1 MKIHLVGGFLGSGKT
16 TAIIQACRILMAAGK
31 KVGVITN
38 DQGKYLV
45 DTAFIKFNDI
55 PTVEVTGGCFCC
67 NYQELNSQID
77 ILNDQIKP
85 DIIFAESVGSCAD
98 LVATVINPLLKYA
111 DKIVHPLSLSVFAD
125 CRLLLRRLKGESL
138 PYSDDVT
145 YIFDQQLDEAGILLV
160 NKVDLLKPEE
170 LEGLR
175 SLVNPRWPTIDKLF
189 ISAFFQEDIF
199 SWAKL
204 LDKETPNQIGTTLD
218 LDYHRYATGE
228 KQLAWLDQSI
238 RIMRPNDNFRIDFIL
253 FVQSLL
259 EELGNTNAGIGH
271 VKFIIHQTLGSS
283 KISITSLADK
293 EWVSEV
299 PQVIDGECSLLIN
312 ARVEMPGRMLANL
325 IAEKLNQS
333 NLHFTVDSLTFFHPA
348 EPKPVHHLTS
358 ETVI

>member
-85 DIIFAESVGSCAD
+85 VIIFAESVGSCAD

-170 LEGLR
+170 LEQLR
-175 SLVNPRWPTIDKLF
+175 SLVKPRWPTIDKLF
-189 ISAFFQEDIF
+189 ISAFFQKDIF
-199 SWAKL
+199 SWARL

-218 LDYHRYATGE
+218 LDYHRYANGE
-228 KQLAWLDQSI
+228 EHLAWLDQSI
-238 RIMRPNDNFRIDFIL
+238 RITAPNNNFRMDFIL

-259 EELGNTNAGIGH
+259 DELEGRRAGIGH
-271 VKFIIHQTLGSS
+271 IKFIIHQDSGST
-283 KISITSLADK
+283 KISITTLADT
-293 EWVSEV
+293 EWMSQV
-299 PQVIDGECSLLIN
+299 PLVVREECSLLIN
-312 ARVEMPGRMLANL
+312 ARVEMQARQLADL
-325 IAEKLNQS
+325 IAEKLNYS
-333 NLHFTVDSLTFFHPA
+333 NLHFTVDTLSSFHPG
-348 EPKPVHHLTS
+348 EPRPTYHIS
-358 ETVI
+358 N